1 MPPEKRYEMLWDCS
15 RCETPKLLGLSHRNC
30 PNCGSPQ
37 DPTKRYFPKDE
48 DKVAVEDHPFVG
60 ADKACKGCDAPNAQT
75 AQFCVCCGASLEGAG
90 PVIQRDVQSD
100 KAGAFVEDTSKAA
113 TAEQRAQRMAA
124 HAEKTAPP
132 EATKSGGAGLLA
144 GGLAGGLALLVLL
157 VVCAGI
163 GLMMWKKDAAV
174 AVSGHTW
181 SREIAV
187 ESFQAVSDSAWKE
200 AVPADARSVS
210 CAQAERSTTKVPDG
224 QDCHNERHDNGDGTF
239 TEQQKCDPKFKD
251 QPVYDQKCSYTQD
264 RWVQARK
271 AQAGGN
277 SLVPAPTWPATNVAS
292 TEREGARVEKYTVTF
307 TEAGAARTLTCDVP
321 QDRWMGLVDGSTW
334 KAPVGVLSSSIDC
347 SALQPAG

>member
-1 MPPEKRYEMLWDCS
+1 MPEKRYEMLWDCS
-15 RCETPKLLGLSHRNC
+15 RCDTPKLLGLSHRNC

-60 ADKACKGCDAPNAQT
+60 ADKACKGCDAPNAAT

-90 PVIQRDVQSD
+90 PVVKRAVQSD
-100 KAGAFVEDTSKAA
+100 QAGGFKEDSAKAA
-113 TAEQRAQRMAA
+113 TAEQRADRMAK
-124 HAEKTAPP
+124 HAEKLDPEPP
-132 EATKSGGAGLLA
+132 KKSGAGLLA
-144 GGLAGGLALLVLL
+144 GGLAGGGLLVL
-157 VVCAGI
+157 VMIVICAGI

-187 ESFQAVSDSAWKE
+187 EAFRAVDDSAWRE

-210 CAQAERSTTKVPDG
+210 CVQAQRSTNKVPDG

-239 TEQQKCDPKFKD
+239 SEKQNCTPKFRD
-251 QPVYDQKCSYTQD
+251 EPVYDQKCTYTQD
-264 RWVQARK
+264 RWVQARTAK
-271 AQAGGN
+271 AGAAA
-277 SLVPAPTWPATNVAS
+277 LTPEPTWPATNLAAG
-292 TEREGARVEKYTVTF
+292 EREGARTETYTVTF
-307 TEAGAARTLTCDVP
+307 TEDTRTLSCDVP
-321 QDRWMGLVDGSTW
+321 QAQWAHLTDGSRW

-347 SALQPAG
+347 SALQPAD